1 MSLHSEMVF
10 SKIVAGGDAGSQG
23 RILAR
28 AVDDVAAGRLRPIVT
43 TTLEGLTA
51 ETMKTAHTLAES
63 GRTIGKT
70 VIRVAR

>member
-1 MSLHSEMVF
+1 MVF
-10 SKIVAGGDAGSQG
+10 SRIVAGGDVGSQG

-28 AVDDVAAGRLRPIVT
+28 AADDVAAGRLRPIVT

-51 ETMKTAHTLAES
+51 ESMKTAHALAES

-70 VIRVAR
+70 VIRVTG